1 MEPNLRIFIQLWGS
15 KLYAPAII
23 LTGPCY
29 YRTGLV
35 EKVKQNSRLEH
46 CSLNSFVLW
55 GVRSIKKNPVDN
67 KLFFLIRGKLHSS
80 ENLGVANI
88 QRALFRKNIRKLE
101 RNVMFN
107 LI

>member
-1 MEPNLRIFIQLWGS
+1 M
-15 KLYAPAII
+15 
-23 LTGPCY
+23 
-29 YRTGLV
+29 YRDT
-35 EKVKQNSRLEH
+35 KKQSCHHWAH

-55 GVRSIKKNPVDN
+55 GVRSIKKNPIDN